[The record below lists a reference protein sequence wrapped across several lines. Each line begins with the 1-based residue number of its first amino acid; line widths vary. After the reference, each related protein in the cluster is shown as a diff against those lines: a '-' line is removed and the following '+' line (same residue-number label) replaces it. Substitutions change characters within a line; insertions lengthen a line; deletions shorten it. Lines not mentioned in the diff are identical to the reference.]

1 MKKAVL
7 LPTEENLIRTM
18 KEDLLDRNQE
28 LSSLCRFLQL
38 QQGMNSIAIDGRWGS
53 GKTFFVKQCAL
64 LLNSVNSL
72 SDIEEG
78 IKERVRTTAS
88 EKGLLDSLKENVFLA
103 VYYDAWKNDTDED
116 PVLSLIYE
124 IVQQLNINSGLFDL
138 NKMTTILTSAF
149 NIVTGRDVTEFFKHV
164 QDINLLKNVHKEKK
178 MDLIL
183 QEFFVEVLQENCE
196 RLVIFVDELDRCRP
210 SFAIRLLERIEHY
223 FVNER
228 ITFVFSMNIEQL
240 QHTIK
245 AFYGSDFDACRYLD
259 RFFDV
264 RLSLPTVHFIPF
276 YKSLGLND
284 NYELDRVII
293 RVHETFNLSIREFCK
308 YYEAVKMAG
317 MKYDRGDT
325 YNFLFTYIVPLT
337 LALKITNVD
346 LYTKFISGQD
356 VNPLLELYDNNFGR
370 HIAESLLNYKETFEV
385 DKFHSPFNTE
395 CIPLTVENKLME
407 LYDAIFVK
415 EYVDSMDRVTMGRCC
430 FDKYCKEMV
439 SNADCL
445 LGEYANCDSYL

>member
-28 LSSLCRFLQL
+28 LSSLCRLLQL
-38 QQGMNSIAIDGRWGS
+38 QQGMSSIAIDGRWGS

-88 EKGLLDSLKENVFLA
+88 EKGLLDSLKENAFLA

-149 NIVTGRDVTEFFKHV
+149 NIVTGRDVTEFFRQV
-164 QDINLLKNVHKEKK
+164 QDINLLKNVHEEKK

-210 SFAIRLLERIEHY
+210 SFAVRLLERIEHY

-284 NYELDRVII
+284 NYELDRVVIK
-293 RVHETFNLSIREFCK
+293 VHETFNLSIREFCK
-308 YYEAVKMAG
+308 YYEAVKMTG
-317 MKYDRGDT
+317 VKYDCSDT

-370 HIAESLLNYKETFEV
+370 HIAESLLNQNETFEV

-395 CIPLTVENKLME
+395 SISVTVENKLME

-415 EYVDSMDRVTMGRCC
+415 EYVDSMDRMTLGRCC
-430 FDKYCKEMV
+430 FDKYCKELI
-439 SNADCL
+439 SSADCL
-445 LGEYANCDSYL
+445 LGEYANYDSYL

>member
-38 QQGMNSIAIDGRWGS
+38 QQGMSSIAIDGRWGS

-88 EKGLLDSLKENVFLA
+88 EKGLLDSLKENAFLA

-196 RLVIFVDELDRCRP
+196 RLVIFVDELNRCKP

-259 RFFDV
+259 RFFDA
-264 RLSLPTVHFIPF
+264 RTSLPSVCPNKF
-276 YKSLGLND
+276 YKSMGLND
-284 NYELDRVII
+284 FYELDRVSRKIQ
-293 RVHETFNLSIREFCK
+293 ETFNLTIREFCK
-308 YYEAVKMAG
+308 YYKVVSMLVE
-317 MKYDRGDT
+317 KYDRSDT
-325 YNFLFTYIVPLT
+325 YNFLIVYIVPLA
-337 LALKITNVD
+337 LALKFTDID
-346 LYTKFISGQD
+346 LYNEFISGQD

-430 FDKYCKEMV
+430 FDKYCKEVV

-445 LGEYANCDSYL
+445 LGEYANYDSYL